1 MNSKDVSNY
10 MVLMLM
16 AIFWAVRLIATYCAA
31 TGKDF
36 MITPKDQTME
46 IILLFV
52 VVVCAV
58 LVYRR
63 NIIGGIIYLAAH
75 AIYFGP
81 DLVDQIIKL
90 IQEPGFRLDD
100 SLNMVFSALGIILAV
115 ATVMSL
121 VYDKMKTPTGKK
133 TEWFYDSKETDRK
146 LDERADHN
154 NYKLY

>member
-16 AIFWAVRLIATYCAA
+16 AIFWGVRLVATYCAA
-31 TGKDF
+31 TGRDF
-36 MITPKDQTME
+36 MITPQNQVVE

-52 VVVCAV
+52 VVVCAA

-63 NIIGGIIYLAAH
+63 NIIGGIIYLVAYGL
-75 AIYFGP
+75 YFGP
-81 DLVDQIIKL
+81 ALFDQIINL
-90 IQEPGFRLDD
+90 IKDPAFRLDD
-100 SLNMVFSALGIILAV
+100 SLDMIFSALGIILAIAV
-115 ATVMSL
+115 VMSL

-133 TEWFYDSKETDRK
+133 TEWFYDNKETDRK